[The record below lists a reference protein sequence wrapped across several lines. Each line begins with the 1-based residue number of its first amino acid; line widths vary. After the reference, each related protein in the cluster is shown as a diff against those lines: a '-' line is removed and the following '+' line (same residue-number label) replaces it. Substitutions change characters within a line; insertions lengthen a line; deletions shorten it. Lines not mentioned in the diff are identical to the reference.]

1 MGCGSRDGGCISGT
15 LFSFYDHAQIIG
27 VFIVSLKLDP
37 VANNGSVADARG
49 VCVCGGGGDRV
60 PFRK

>member
-1 MGCGSRDGGCISGT
+1 MGCGRRDGGCISGT

-49 VCVCGGGGDRV
+49 VCVCGGG
-60 PFRK
+60 